1 MARSGLP
8 ELEGLNGASSRIK
21 ALSTVPKVFWPTLI
35 LQARGLELRLWVR
48 LHVVVQE
55 QGGEGDMGAEN
66 TVGRVSALRHLTTGW
81 SGIIKEYAKIVR
93 SWE

>member
-1 MARSGLP
+1 M
-8 ELEGLNGASSRIK
+8 
-21 ALSTVPKVFWPTLI
+21 
-35 LQARGLELRLWVR
+35 R

-55 QGGEGDMGAEN
+55 QGDEGDRGAEN
-66 TVGRVSALRHLTTGW
+66 TVGRVSALRHPTTVW